1 MMDRARSRAARKE
14 LTRQYLD
21 TPRPAGVYRVLHRAS
36 GYALVGASP
45 DAPAMLN
52 RVRAQLRMGGHPDA
66 DLQRHWRSDG
76 ADAFDFEV
84 LDLLEPSD
92 DPDHDPADEL
102 RLLADLWRDKLGMS
116 PS

>member
-1 MMDRARSRAARKE
+1 MDRSRSRAARKE
-14 LTRQYLD
+14 LTKQYRD
-21 TPRPAGVYRVLHRAS
+21 APRPAGVYRVLHRTS
-36 GYALVGASP
+36 GYAVVGASP

-52 RVRAQLRMGGHPDA
+52 RVRAQLRMGGHPDPE
-66 DLQRHWRSDG
+66 LQRHWRADG

-92 DPDHDPADEL
+92 DPVHDASDEL
-102 RLLADLWRDKLGMS
+102 RLLADLWRDKLEMD